1 MKDVETKFMRS
12 LNVTTFYEGMLIMFY
27 AKIW

>member
-12 LNVTTFYEGMLIMFY
+12 LNVTKFYEGMLIMFY
-27 AKIW
+27 AKI